1 MYALVPVCIYKVRF
15 VLFQASNYGNLCQRT
30 SPEFCAVLPGMKVL
44 LWAVA
49 RAMSSIHWSLPR
61 GGVLQPSYSCIQS
74 MHAVGYA
81 WMVWN
86 TYWQR
91 FLTYWGNS
99 SNMLGVSS
107 SCCKHDLLHW
117 LVEHSHRELVRIRS
131 QSPQVYIHLQVHAT
145 CVWFG
150 VLAKRHTF
158 PMKTG
163 DIWPPL
169 LQLFTAQGDSSGL
182 LHCHLLFY

>member
-131 QSPQVYIHLQVHAT
+131 QSPQVCMHT
-145 CVWFG
+145 PSGTRNMCVVWRFSKTSYLSHENRWHMTS
-150 VLAKRHTF
+150 LAPTIYCSR
-158 PMKTG
+158 
-163 DIWPPL
+163 W
-169 LQLFTAQGDSSGL
+169 Q
-182 LHCHLLFY
+182 

>member
-1 MYALVPVCIYKVRF
+1 MVTFVSGLLLSSVQCCLVWKSCCE
-15 VLFQASNYGNLCQRT
+15 L
-30 SPEFCAVLPGMKVL
+30 SPEQCQAFTDLSL
-44 LWAVA
+44 EVA
-49 RAMSSIHWSLPR
+49 
-61 GGVLQPSYSCIQS
+61 SYSQAIHAYKC
-74 MHAVGYA
+74 MHTVGYA